1 MSVEEKLSAED
12 GLINLYNLTQE
23 AFGSKFVVPQTTWSE
38 DFYLN
43 TVGWMKPT
51 RPFTLDSALF
61 LIKESYWIKSIEVSY
76 RGNSKDIRL
85 RTVDHNT
92 KEELIYYPTKRDLV
106 EQGSQEIVMFELSIM
121 TEEVILM
128 GPESIDVS
136 ITGIRIWGKSLI
148 EAIKTV
154 AIGQDLLA
162 ELDGKRKEFVKYY
175 KAEFENYKQE
185 SDYQKKEATNILL
198 KVNRLKT
205 EEEELGIRLESLNK
219 QASDTQD
226 FLKNN
231 NERLNKTNQEI
242 SQNDEI
248 IDSLNA
254 KKNSIEFEL
263 KELTKTLSRNEGDIN
278 EQKALIEKYKNKAQL
293 YSEDFTTL
301 KSTVFFQTT
310 IYLLLLAFV
319 AFFGWHVVDA
329 IYEGAMTLALE
340 TEKQSLALKEIWPLL
355 VSRLPVLGIN
365 LFLLG
370 MLSTIAHMLMKH
382 IIQNN
387 EDVKTVQ
394 SAAYLVKE
402 TINRQRVGLNLKDDE
417 IFEQRVNSKMNL
429 IHKLLDKNSPN
440 SNSSNEVAN
449 GSFSVKI
456 DEIKKMLDQV
466 SQSKE
471 KKESK

>member
-1 MSVEEKLSAED
+1 MSVEDEISSEVDLN
-12 GLINLYNLTQE
+12 NLYELTHR
-23 AFGSKFVVPQTTWSE
+23 AFGSRFVKPNTAWSK
-38 DFYLN
+38 DFYTN
-43 TVGWMKPT
+43 TVGWMRPKKP
-51 RPFTLDSALF
+51 FSLNNVLF
-61 LIKESYWIKSIEVSY
+61 LLNENYWVKTIEVSY
-76 RGNSKDIRL
+76 KGNSKDIRL
-85 RTVDHNT
+85 CTVNYET
-92 KEELIYYPTKRDLV
+92 KEETINYPTRREVEANREVLV
-106 EQGSQEIVMFELSIM
+106 FDLSIM
-121 TEEVILM
+121 TKEVILM
-128 GPESIDVS
+128 GPENVEVAL
-136 ITGIRIWGKSLI
+136 TGIRILGKSLI
-148 EAIKTV
+148 EAIETMTY
-154 AIGQDLLA
+154 GQDLLA
-162 ELDGKRKEFVKYY
+162 ELDGKRKAFVDSY
-175 KAEFENYKQE
+175 KAEFDSYRKE
-185 SDYQKKEATNILL
+185 SEYQKKEISKLL
-198 KVNRLKT
+198 SKVSSLNA
-205 EEEELGIRLESLNK
+205 EEKELGIRLESLNK
-219 QASDTQD
+219 QANDTQD

-242 SQNDEI
+242 SQNEEI
-248 IDSLNA
+248 IDNLNT
-254 KKNSIEFEL
+254 KKNSIELEL
-263 KELTKTLSRNEGDIN
+263 KELTKAVTKNEGYIN
-278 EQKALIEKYKNKAQL
+278 EQRALIEKYKNKAQL

-340 TEKQSLALKEIWPLL
+340 TEKESLALKEIWPLL
-355 VSRLPVLGIN
+355 ISRLPVLGIN

-382 IIQNN
+382 IMQNN

-429 IHKLLDKNSPN
+429 IHRLLDKNSPN

-449 GSFSVKI
+449 SSFSFKI

>member
-12 GLINLYNLTQE
+12 GLINLYNLTHE
-23 AFGSKFVVPQTTWSE
+23 AFGSKFVVPQTTWSQ

-43 TVGWMKPT
+43 TVGWMKP
-51 RPFTLDSALF
+51 RKPFTLDPTLF

-85 RTVDHNT
+85 CTVDHNT
-92 KEELIYYPTKRDLV
+92 KEELIHYPTKREI
-106 EQGSQEIVMFELSIM
+106 EQGSQEIVLFELSIM
-121 TEEVILM
+121 AEEVILM
-128 GPESIDVS
+128 GPENIDVS

-148 EAIKTV
+148 EAIKAVTN
-154 AIGQDLLA
+154 GQDLLA
-162 ELDGKRKEFVKYY
+162 ELDGKRKELVKSY

-185 SDYQKKEATNILL
+185 SEYQKKEVTDLLL
-198 KVNRLKT
+198 KISKLKT
-205 EEEELGIRLESLNK
+205 EEEELGIRLNSLNK

-231 NERLNKTNQEI
+231 TERLNKTNKEI
-242 SQNDEI
+242 SQNEEI
-248 IDSLNA
+248 IDSLNT
-254 KKNSIEFEL
+254 KKNSIELEL
-263 KELTKTLSRNEGDIN
+263 KELAKTVTKNEGDIN
-278 EQKALIEKYKNKAQL
+278 EQKALIEKYKSKAQL
-293 YSEDFTTL
+293 YSEDFSTL

-319 AFFGWHVVDA
+319 AFFGWQVVDA

-382 IIQNN
+382 VIQNN

-429 IHKLLDKNSPN
+429 IHKLLDKSSPN

-449 GSFSVKI
+449 SSFSVKI

-466 SQSKE
+466 SQNKE

>member
-1 MSVEEKLSAED
+1 MSVKEKLSTED
-12 GLINLYNLTQE
+12 GLNNLYNLTQV
-23 AFGSKFVVPQTTWSE
+23 AFGSEFVSPKTPWSE
-38 DFYLN
+38 HFYKNSLGWLRPTTPFSLN
-43 TVGWMKPT
+43 N
-51 RPFTLDSALF
+51 ALF

-76 RGNSKDIRL
+76 RGDSKDIKL
-85 RTVDHNT
+85 RTVNYNT
-92 KEELIYYPTKRDLV
+92 KEEFIYYPTKREPAQDN
-106 EQGSQEIVMFELSIM
+106 QETLTFELSIM
-121 TEEVILM
+121 MEEVILM
-128 GPESIDVS
+128 GPENVDISI
-136 ITGIRIWGKSLI
+136 IGIRIRGKSLI
-148 EAIKTV
+148 ESIKAVTN
-154 AIGQDLLA
+154 GQDLLA
-162 ELDGKRKEFVKYY
+162 ELDGKREEFLESY
-175 KAEFENYKQE
+175 KSEFEKYKKE
-185 SDYQKKEATNILL
+185 SEYQKKEASDLLL
-198 KVNRLKT
+198 KISKLNT
-205 EEEELGIRLESLNK
+205 EEEELGIRLDSLNK
-219 QASDTQD
+219 QASDIQD

-231 NERLNKTNQEI
+231 NERLNKTNKEI
-242 SQNDEI
+242 SQNEEV
-248 IDSLNA
+248 IDNLNA
-254 KKNSIEFEL
+254 KKNSIESEL
-263 KELTKTLSRNEGDIN
+263 KELTKAVTKKEGDIN

-310 IYLLLLAFV
+310 IYLLLLALV

-355 VSRLPVLGIN
+355 VSRLPILGIN

-402 TINRQRVGLNLKDDE
+402 TINRQRIGLNLKDDE

-429 IHKLLDKNSPN
+429 IHKLLDKSSPN
-440 SNSSNEVAN
+440 SNSANEVAN
-449 GSFSVKI
+449 SSFSLKI
-456 DEIKKMLDQV
+456 DELKKILDQV